1 MTSFDTTSTGSIATV
16 SPSARRSSAWHTR
29 AQEGG
34 NVLEIDDLRI
44 TATAS
49 GADVISDVDLDLKP
63 SEILA
68 LVGESGSGK
77 TTVGLAVLGHFRT
90 GLMHAGGT
98 VWLYPSDADEPA
110 EMTALPDATLRQLR
124 GARVSYIPQDPALS
138 LNPGMR
144 VGEQISEVLDIHGF
158 GSSAEERT
166 ERVRQVLRE
175 VGLPDDEA
183 YQRRWPHQLSGGQ
196 QQRIGIAMAFA
207 MYPDVLV
214 LDEPTT
220 GLDVATQAQVLDTIR
235 EMTVR
240 NKVAG
245 LYITHDLAVV
255 AEIADRI
262 AVMLRGR
269 IVEHGSCADVL
280 ERPQHDYT
288 KTLLAAV
295 PDLAGRNRI
304 GDFERADVP
313 EHEKAA
319 AEARAKDAEKSQKT
333 HLLTTDATHASPAA
347 EAATASG
354 SETGTASPESGTAGT
369 ASPATGTSGTGG
381 ATTANQV
388 GEPQPTAPALDAVL
402 QVRGLGLSYG
412 PKTILKSI
420 DLDLQAGECTL
431 LLGESGSGKTTLA
444 RSIAGLN
451 DGYTGD
457 VIYRGETIARSTR
470 QRSIG
475 QRTDIQYIFQS
486 PFSSL
491 NPRRTIGESLAV
503 PLEMA
508 GGLSAAQRREQVKDA
523 LDAVRLGRQFHDR
536 RPGDLSGGERQRAAI
551 ARALVN
557 MPSVLI
563 CDEITSALDVSVQ
576 ASIISLLRTLQDERG
591 LAMLFVTH
599 NIALARHIASR
610 VAVLNGGR
618 IVDDGPV
625 DMVLENPQHTYT
637 QELLTNVPSL

>member
-269 IVEHGSCADVL
+269 IVEQGGCADVL

-313 EHEKAA
+313 AHEKAA

-354 SETGTASPESGTAGT
+354 PETATSG
-369 ASPATGTSGTGG
+369 TGTSG
-381 ATTANQV
+381 ATAASEV
-388 GEPQPTAPALDAVL
+388 SDRQPTALDAVL

-420 DLDLQAGECTL
+420 DLDLRAGECTL

-508 GGLSAAQRREQVKDA
+508 GGLSAAQRRDRVKDA

>member
-34 NVLEIDDLRI
+34 NVLEIDDLHI

-269 IVEHGSCADVL
+269 IVEQGGCADVL

-313 EHEKAA
+313 EDEKAA
-319 AEARAKDAEKSQKT
+319 AEARAEAAAKPQKT
-333 HLLTTDATHASPAA
+333 HLLTTAASRASAAA
-347 EAATASG
+347 EAVTASG
-354 SETGTASPESGTAGT
+354 SETGTASEVSDR
-369 ASPATGTSGTGG
+369 
-381 ATTANQV
+381 
-388 GEPQPTAPALDAVL
+388 QPTAPASDAVL
-402 QVRGLGLSYG
+402 QVRGLGLAYG